1 MKIYD
6 RLKKV
11 REDNKGFTLV
21 ELIVV
26 LVILAILAAILVPAL
41 LGYID
46 RAKESQYELEA
57 KAVLTAM
64 QGEASR
70 LYATAGKGDEI
81 SVASFYDTT
90 NSKLTTVGDTVQST
104 ADVKGLVVNG
114 VTHKSTKDSTG
125 KDLVGKD
132 LLHAAF
138 TIEGVDI
145 TFDSAN
151 GNTVNCVLDTTTKS
165 WTCTLV
171 E

>member
-70 LYATAGKGDEI
+70 AYAYAESGDTLEDYI
-81 SVASFYDTT
+81 SADDAKDGT
-90 NSKLTTVGDTVQST
+90 NSYVGYTNRVADTASVTELSIDSVTTL
-104 ADVKGLVVNG
+104 ADG
-114 VTHKSTKDSTG
+114 
-125 KDLVGKD
+125 
-132 LLHAAF
+132 AAEGTTPTLRDNF
-138 TIEGVDI
+138 TITGCEI
-145 TFDSAN
+145 TFVSAN
-151 GNTVNCVLDTTTKS
+151 GNNVTCVLVDKTG
-165 WTCTLV
+165 WTCKV
-171 E
+171 NE

>member
-6 RLKKV
+6 RLKKA

-64 QGEASR
+64 QGEASQ
-70 LYATAGKGDEI
+70 LYANANLKSKLAVTD
-81 SVASFYDTT
+81 FYKD
-90 NSKLTTVGDTVQST
+90 SKLTKYGTRVEQTSGVSNLTVTSLTTAFSGTDT
-104 ADVKGLVVNG
+104 DVDNTEKLHQAYTIIG
-114 VTHKSTKDSTG
+114 VT
-125 KDLVGKD
+125 
-132 LLHAAF
+132 
-138 TIEGVDI
+138 I
-145 TFDSAN
+145 TFTSAAN
-151 GNTVNCVLDTTTKS
+151 GKNVTCVFDKDMG
-165 WTCTLV
+165 WTCTLTN
-171 E
+171 

>member
-70 LYATAGKGDEI
+70 KYAHAAAG
-81 SVASFYDTT
+81 STLSFDADDIV
-90 NSKLTTVGDTVQST
+90 LIQDT
-104 ADVKGLVVNG
+104 ADVSGL
-114 VTHKSTKDSTG
+114 TITAITPQTPATSASDTQK
-125 KDLVGKD
+125 
-132 LLHAAF
+132 LHAAY
-138 TIEGVDI
+138 TIVGCDI
-145 TFDSAN
+145 TFTSAN
-151 GNTVNCVLDTTTKS
+151 GNTVQCVLSETTKS
-165 WTCTLV
+165 WTCTV
-171 E
+171 KSGTATE